1 MVDPRKRFGH
11 FSSGDHCQRTSP
23 SRISN
28 RPREGFEP
36 VQNLSSGVVE
46 AEDERINLNAVCN
59 IELPDTGVV
68 ILEGTIISQNLSR
81 MEMTLVRDLNL

>member
-1 MVDPRKRFGH
+1 M
-11 FSSGDHCQRTSP
+11 
-23 SRISN
+23 
-28 RPREGFEP
+28 
-36 VQNLSSGVVE
+36 QNLSSGVVE

-81 MEMTLVRDLNL
+81 MEMTLARDLNP

>member
-1 MVDPRKRFGH
+1 MAIFPAGTIVRE
-11 FSSGDHCQRTSP
+11 SP
-23 SRISN
+23 H
-28 RPREGFEP
+28 RESPTGREKGL
-36 VQNLSSGVVE
+36 NLSSGVVE

-81 MEMTLVRDLNL
+81 MEMTLARDLNP